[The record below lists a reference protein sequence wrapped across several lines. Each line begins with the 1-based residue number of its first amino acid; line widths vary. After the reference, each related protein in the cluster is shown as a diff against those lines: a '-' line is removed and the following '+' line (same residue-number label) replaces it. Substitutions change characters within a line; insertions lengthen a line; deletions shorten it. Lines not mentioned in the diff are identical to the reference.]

1 MLLSLLLASPLQQ
14 TLLPEAVPV
23 APTPVDASQIQE
35 APTHAVYAYGKDLEL
50 RDRLIRH
57 GEMYD
62 DLGAFIIGTIDADLA
77 ERLGVKMKVVPAK
90 ADVESL
96 YVMAKHHGEDHH
108 GISDSG
114 RLLWQSPDGRVMLR
128 ALTKAQAGVA
138 ANAGFRCHGA
148 TRPVTNQFIRPT
160 SFSASGRIGAISP
173 DPTIAGWVS
182 QVSQSNLAND
192 VATMEGF
199 GTRRH
204 WEPGEVVA
212 ENWLV
217 ARMNT
222 LGLNTTTFDYD
233 GGADVVIGELVGQTD
248 PSKIVIIGG
257 HYDSVNWAGS
267 AGSPAPGADDDASG
281 TAGVLEVARILSQ
294 HDFDYTIRF
303 CGWSGEEMGLLGS
316 EAYAAYLESIGA
328 DVVGMVQ
335 LDMIAYRAPG
345 DSYSVD
351 FVTNDTD
358 TNLNNFAM
366 DVYAAYVPS
375 LAVNIGFLS
384 GGTSDHKSFFNH
396 GFPSTFPFEDLGQY
410 SPYIHTPNDT
420 SGTSAND
427 FLLAERIT
435 EGALAT
441 VAELARPLSMTL
453 SHTPLGDTQDENG
466 PYTAV
471 VDVVSMTADTISS
484 VDLLWRLEGAGS
496 WNTVAMSP
504 TGTPDEWSGA
514 IPGQVSPARVEYYM
528 VATNSAG
535 TERFLPE
542 GLSAGENLYRF
553 VVGIYNQIYFND
565 FEGATDEGWSHQQV
579 ATQDDWQRGI
589 PAGKVEDPGSAYSGS
604 NVWGNDLGPSGFNG
618 SYASDVENWLE
629 SPSIDCSGQSGVK
642 LRFARWLTVE
652 EGQYDQATIEVNGIT
667 VWSNPNSGNLVDN
680 AWSLQDLDISS
691 IADGNSN
698 VRVRFTLESDGGL
711 EFGGWNID
719 AFEIYT
725 LEPVGGGGSMTLSGP
740 GPVNTGDSVTL
751 NLQNAAAS
759 TNWYLLYS
767 FSNAGTT
774 IFGTAFE
781 VGDPWTLFHTGSTDA
796 SGDGSHTFTV
806 PASGAGR
813 TVYFEAATNAGSIA
827 TSDLYTLTIN

>member
-14 TLLPEAVPV
+14 TLLPEPAPV
-23 APTPVDASQIQE
+23 APTTIDASQITE
-35 APTHAVYAYGKDLEL
+35 ASIHAVYAYGKDLEL

-57 GEMYD
+57 GVMFD
-62 DLGAFIIGTIDADLA
+62 DLGWFIVGAIDADLA
-77 ERLGVKMKVVPAK
+77 ERLGVKMKVLPPM

-96 YVMAKHHGEDHH
+96 YAMMQHHGEDHH
-108 GISDSG
+108 GIANTG

-148 TRPVTNQFIRPT
+148 SRAVVNQAIRPT
-160 SFSASGRIGAISP
+160 SFSAGGRIGAITP
-173 DPTIAGWVS
+173 DPAIAGWVS
-182 QVSQSNLAND
+182 QVSQPNLTND
-192 VATMEGF
+192 VATMEAF

-204 WEPGEVVA
+204 WEPGEVA
-212 ENWLV
+212 AQNWLV

-222 LGLNTTTFDYD
+222 LGLTTTTFDYD
-233 GGADVVIGELVGQTD
+233 SGGDVVIGELTGQTD

-281 TAGVLEVARILSQ
+281 TAGVLEIARILSQ
-294 HDFDYTIRF
+294 QNFDYTIRF
-303 CGWSGEEMGLLGS
+303 CAWSGEEMGLLGS
-316 EAYAAYLESIGA
+316 EAYAAHLENIGA

-345 DSYSVD
+345 DAYSVD

-375 LAVNIGFLS
+375 LAVNINFLS

-441 VAELARPLSMTL
+441 VAELARPLSMTMD
-453 SHTPLGDTQDENG
+453 HVALGDTQNETG

-471 VDVVSMTADTISS
+471 VEVVSQTADTITG
-484 VDLLWRLEGAGS
+484 VDLLWRLEGAGT
-496 WNTVAMSP
+496 WNTVSMSP
-504 TGTPDEWSGA
+504 TGTLNEWSGG
-514 IPGQVSPARVEYYM
+514 IPGQASPVRVEYHM

-535 TERFLPE
+535 TERFLPD
-542 GLSAGENLYRF
+542 GLAAGDNLYRF
-553 VVGIYNQIYFND
+553 VVGVYNQIYFND
-565 FEGATDEGWSHQQV
+565 FEGATDENWIHAQV

-604 NVWGNDLGPSGFNG
+604 NCWGNDLGPSGFNG
-618 SYASDVENWLE
+618 SYASNVSNYLE
-629 SPSIDCSGQSGVK
+629 SPGIDCSGQTGVK

-652 EGQYDQATIEVNGIT
+652 EGAYDQATIEVNGTT
-667 VWSNPNSGNLVDN
+667 VWSNPNSGNLLDN
-680 AWSLQDLDISS
+680 AWSLQDLDISA
-691 IADGNSN
+691 IADGNPN
-698 VRVRFTLESDGGL
+698 VNVRFTLESDGGL

-725 LEPVGGGGSMTLSGP
+725 LEPVGGGGSMNISGP

-751 NLQNAAAS
+751 NVSNAAPSA
-759 TNWYLLYS
+759 TWYLVYS
-767 FSNAGTT
+767 LNNSGTS
-774 IFGTAFE
+774 IFGTPFE
-781 VGDPWTLFHTGSTDA
+781 VGTPWFLFHTGTTDA
-796 SGDGSHTFTV
+796 NGDASHTFTV
-806 PASGAGR
+806 PSNGSGLS
-813 TVYFEAATNAGSIA
+813 VYFEAATNVGSIVN
-827 TSDLYTLTIN
+827 SNLYTLSVN